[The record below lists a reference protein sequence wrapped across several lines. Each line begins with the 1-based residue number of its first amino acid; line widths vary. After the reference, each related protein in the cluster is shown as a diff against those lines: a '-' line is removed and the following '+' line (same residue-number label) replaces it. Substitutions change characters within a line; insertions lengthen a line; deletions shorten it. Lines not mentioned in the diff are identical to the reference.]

1 MYSIASDLLTHIP
14 SVSSL
19 INWIYYVITVYFTVI
34 FPYCTHLKKL
44 LMSAFPSTSSVAD
57 TDILMYLHFSSHMQF
72 SMGRSQ
78 LQKCVF
84 SSLHS
89 LSFILPA
96 IHFNR
101 FKNCKLCYSH
111 NHRQH
116 SINWTTFCFT
126 SSVSLTLNFW
136 QLLVTFLYPLWFVS
150 GATKQV
156 DFSYCLLP

>member
-57 TDILMYLHFSSHMQF
+57 TDILMYLYFSSHMQF
-72 SMGRSQ
+72 SMGLSQ
-78 LQKCVF
+78 LQKCLF

-116 SINWTTFCFT
+116 NIRTNWTTFCYT
-126 SSVSLTLNFW
+126 SSVSLTPSISGNFW
-136 QLLVTFLYPLWFVS
+136 
-150 GATKQV
+150 
-156 DFSYCLLP
+156 